1 MTKVFAV
8 LGRLVRGLVVAVLLA
23 LIEAGVPAMLVRF
36 AGWPFPREVPTWA
49 ATSQAL
55 MSPIPD
61 EALLKVLACPLWL
74 LWAAFT
80 IALVVEIWAAVR
92 GVQVH
97 VPLLGP
103 LQTVAAGLIGSLA
116 IAVLPMD
123 VHAATTPV
131 RPQVVPVAMTYEAAS
146 EPETIRI
153 SSPAAMAALTDRPV
167 HVVKQGDSLWTIAKR
182 MLGDPLRWKK
192 LWKLNAGRPQA
203 DGQVFTNPDLIRPG
217 WRLRLPLLRRDSG
230 DLPREKRATPS
241 PVETPQPK
249 PTPSLG
255 ALSEE
260 DAGVGIELPSGS
272 LVAMSVAAGVAAAYA
287 LSRFQRRRRRVS
299 PSIEEAAAS
308 VPEEPPAPAV
318 DAMRKAY
325 FQSFRERG
333 AEPPSDAELIRKS
346 ASALEIPGA
355 VTLGTG
361 EHGATVDVALA
372 GLSLGLTGPG
382 AGDAVRA
389 FVLDLLQQAGNFRT
403 ELIMSRQDALMLT
416 GIGADELGAL
426 AKAVS
431 GLTVTMSADEA
442 VDRFEE
448 VRFTRRRLLAER
460 EADDVCALRER
471 DPGDVLPTVVLV
483 ASVTADL
490 APRVN
495 TALASGSGC
504 GIGALM
510 LGDWPPGTTCHVE
523 EDHRVRSA
531 EGPLAP
537 RLARAELFHVTQ
549 EDFAAALRLLAGV
562 QGEDSQP
569 VVEEAAPLS
578 WEHPTPVWVRVLGKP
593 AVWVKGQEHPLRIRG
608 LKLWL
613 LVYLALH
620 PQGATKEAICE
631 ALWPGK
637 PLGHEFHSLLRHL
650 RHALEES
657 TGLPGEPFIQLGDD
671 ETYRTD
677 PRVIGFDLW
686 DFQAAVKQARTAGDT
701 ASRIACLT
709 RAADLCGGE
718 IGTGI
723 SEEWVLD
730 ERYPLI
736 VAQADALTQ
745 LAELVEGDAERAL
758 ELLDQARRLDPD
770 TEDTW
775 CRVIRLQTGLGRADQ
790 AHQTGRLLRAHLQS
804 LQVEPMPETQELLAS
819 LAGSPARRG

>member
-1 MTKVFAV
+1 MTKAFAV

-23 LIEAGVPAMLVRF
+23 LVEAGVPAMLVRF
-36 AGWPFPREVPTWA
+36 AGWPFPRKAPTWEA
-49 ATSQAL
+49 VRQAL
-55 MSPIPD
+55 MSSIPD
-61 EALLKVLACPLWL
+61 EVLLKVLACPLWL

-116 IAVLPMD
+116 IAVLPID
-123 VHAATTPV
+123 VGSSSIPA
-131 RPQVVPVAMTYEAAS
+131 RPQVVPVAMKYEAAS
-146 EPETIRI
+146 DPETIRI
-153 SSPAAMAALTDRPV
+153 SSPVALTALADRPV
-167 HVVKQGDSLWTIAKR
+167 HVVKQGDSLWTIAR
-182 MLGDPLRWKK
+182 RRLGDPLQWMKI
-192 LWKLNAGRPQA
+192 WKLNTGHLQA

-217 WRLRLPLLRRDSG
+217 WRLRLPLLRRGSG
-230 DLPREKRATPS
+230 DLPREKRATTR

-249 PTPSLG
+249 PMPSSG

-260 DAGVGIELPSGS
+260 GTGVGIELPSGS
-272 LVAMSVAAGVAAAYA
+272 VVAMSVAAGVAAAYA
-287 LSRFQRRRRRVS
+287 LARFQRRRRRVS
-299 PSIEEAAAS
+299 PSIEEAAEN
-308 VPEEPPAPAV
+308 VPEEPPALAV
-318 DAMRKAY
+318 EAMRRAY
-325 FQSFRERG
+325 RQSFRERG

-372 GLSLGLTGPG
+372 GLSLGMTGPG
-382 AGDAVRA
+382 ADDAVRA
-389 FVLDLLQQAGNFRT
+389 FVLDLLQQAGNLRT
-403 ELIMSRQDALMLT
+403 ELIMSRQDVLLLT
-416 GIGADELGAL
+416 GIGVEELGA
-426 AKAVS
+426 VP
-431 GLTVTMSADEA
+431 GLTVTASRDEA
-442 VDRFEE
+442 VDRLEE

-460 EADDVCALRER
+460 EADDVGALRER
-471 DPGDVLPTVVLV
+471 DPGDVLPAVVLV
-483 ASVTADL
+483 ASATVDVGSRAG
-490 APRVN
+490 VV
-495 TALASGSGC
+495 LASGGGC

-510 LGDWPPGTTCHVE
+510 LGEWPPGTTCHVGD
-523 EDHRVRSA
+523 DHRVSSA

-537 RLARAELFHVTQ
+537 RLVRAGLFHVTRG
-549 EDFAAALRLLAGV
+549 DLAAALRLLARV

-569 VVEEAAPLS
+569 LVEEAEPSS

-593 AVWVKGQEHPLRIRG
+593 AVWVKEQEHPLRIRG

-657 TGLPGEPFIQLGDD
+657 TGLSGEPFIQLGDD
-671 ETYRTD
+671 ETYRVD
-677 PRVIGFDLW
+677 LKVIGFDLW
-686 DFQAAVKQARTAGDT
+686 DFHAAVKQARTAGDRT
-701 ASRIACLT
+701 ARTACLT

-718 IGTGI
+718 IGAGI

-736 VAQADALTQ
+736 VAQVDALTQ
-745 LAELVEGDAERAL
+745 LAEVVEGDDAERAL

-775 CRVIRLQTGLGRADQ
+775 CRLIRLQVRLGRADQ
-790 AHQTGRLLRAHLQS
+790 ARQTGRLLRAHMQS

-819 LAGSPARRG
+819 LARSPARQG

>member
-23 LIEAGVPAMLVRF
+23 LIEAGVPGMLVRF
-36 AGWPFPREVPTWA
+36 AGWPFPREVPTWEA
-49 ATSQAL
+49 ARQAL

-61 EALLKVLACPLWL
+61 EVLLKVLACPLWL

-80 IALVVEIWAAVR
+80 IALVVEIWAALR

-116 IAVLPMD
+116 IAVLPID
-123 VHAATTPV
+123 VGSNSTPA
-131 RPQVVPVAMTYEAAS
+131 RPQVVPVAMKYEAVS
-146 EPETIRI
+146 DPEMIRI
-153 SSPAAMAALTDRPV
+153 SSPVAMTALADRPV

-182 MLGDPLRWKK
+182 RLGDPLQWMKI
-192 LWKLNAGRPQA
+192 WKLNAGQPQA
-203 DGQVFTNPDLIRPG
+203 DGQAFTNPDLIRPG
-217 WRLRLPLLRRDSG
+217 WRLRLPLLHRDSG
-230 DLPREKRATPS
+230 DRPREKRATPR

-249 PTPSLG
+249 PMPSSG

-260 DAGVGIELPSGS
+260 GTGVGIELPSGS
-272 LVAMSVAAGVAAAYA
+272 VVAMSVAAGVAAAYA
-287 LSRFQRRRRRVS
+287 LARFQRRRRRVS
-299 PSIEEAAAS
+299 PSIEEAVAS

-318 DAMRKAY
+318 EAMRKAY

-333 AEPPSDAELIRKS
+333 AEPPSDTELIRKS

-355 VTLGTG
+355 VTLGAG
-361 EHGATVDVALA
+361 EHGATVDVVLA
-372 GLSLGLTGPG
+372 GLNLGITGPG
-382 AGDAVRA
+382 ADDAVRA

-403 ELIMSRQDALMLT
+403 EVIMSRQDALVLT
-416 GIGADELGAL
+416 GMGVEELGA
-426 AKAVS
+426 VP
-431 GLTVTMSADEA
+431 GLTVTASGDEA
-442 VDRFEE
+442 VDRLEE
-448 VRFTRRRLLAER
+448 VRFTRRRLLAEQ
-460 EADDVCALRER
+460 EADDVGALRER
-471 DPGDVLPTVVLV
+471 DPGDVLPAVVLV
-483 ASVTADL
+483 ASATVDVGSRAG
-490 APRVN
+490 AV
-495 TALASGSGC
+495 LASGSGC

-510 LGDWPPGTTCHVE
+510 LGEWPPGTTCHVG

-537 RLARAELFHVTQ
+537 RLVRAELFHVTKG
-549 EDFAAALRLLAGV
+549 DLAAALRLLAGV
-562 QGEDSQP
+562 EADESQLA
-569 VVEEAAPLS
+569 EEETASPG

-657 TGLPGEPFIQLGDD
+657 TGLSGEPFIQLGDD
-671 ETYRTD
+671 ETYRAD
-677 PRVIGFDLW
+677 PKAIGFDLW
-686 DFQAAVKQARTAGDT
+686 DFHAAIKQARAAEDRP
-701 ASRIACLT
+701 SRITCLT
-709 RAADLCGGE
+709 RAASLCGGE
-718 IGTGI
+718 IGAGI

-736 VAQADALTQ
+736 VAQVDALTQ
-745 LAELVEGDAERAL
+745 LADLVDEDDAERAL

-775 CRVIRLQTGLGRADQ
+775 CRLIRIQVRLGRADQ
-790 AHQTGRLLRAHLQS
+790 ARQTGRLLRTHLQS
-804 LQVEPMPETQELLAS
+804 LQVEPMPETQELLVS
-819 LAGSPARRG
+819 LARSPARQG